1 MRTWSYTIMGCSMAS
16 TYWFQFSELVDS
28 YLTEDE
34 RKTFRYVPE
43 ERWRNLINE
52 RYEELVDIA
61 ISRRSMLAYQV
72 LGVFLMK
79 FGAKMTNCLKE
90 LILVYSRWEDEE
102 NQLFNEKDRAE
113 RFFYLSEFRK
123 KIESY
128 KEGVETI
135 ISWETQNQVVEK
147 MRRQGLIDTNYPLII
162 APDRTS
168 IKYNI
173 KK

>member
-28 YLTEDE
+28 SLNEVE
-34 RKTFRYVPE
+34 RKEFRYIPE
-43 ERWRNLINE
+43 KRWRTLINE
-52 RYEELVDIA
+52 RYEDLVDIA
-61 ISRRSMLAYQV
+61 ISHRSMLAYQV

-79 FGAKMTNCLKE
+79 FGARMTNCLKE
-90 LILVYSRWEDEE
+90 LILIHSRWEYEE

-113 RFFYLSEFRK
+113 RFYYLSEFRT

-128 KEGVETI
+128 QEGVETI
-135 ISWETQNQVVEK
+135 ITWETQNQVVEK
-147 MRRQGLIDTNYPLII
+147 MRNQGLIDTNYPLIV
-162 APDRTS
+162 APNKTS
-168 IKYNI
+168 IDYII

>member
-1 MRTWSYTIMGCSMAS
+1 M
-16 TYWFQFSELVDS
+16 
-28 YLTEDE
+28 
-34 RKTFRYVPE
+34 
-43 ERWRNLINE
+43 
-52 RYEELVDIA
+52 
-61 ISRRSMLAYQV
+61 
-72 LGVFLMK
+72 
-79 FGAKMTNCLKE
+79 
-90 LILVYSRWEDEE
+90 
-102 NQLFNEKDRAE
+102 FNEKDRAE